1 MNEFMKVAKDLSE
14 ENLSTNAGG
23 PFGACIVKDGKI
35 IGKGNN
41 HVIKNN
47 DPTAH
52 AEIEAIRD
60 ACKNI
65 NSYDLTGCEL
75 YTSCYP
81 CPMCLSAIIWSNIK
95 TIYYGNNKEDAE
107 DIGFRDNMIYELF
120 IAKKPAVLNLT
131 ACQEA
136 RKNAGLN
143 PMTGSE
149 AQALL
154 DKMVADT
161 NSWTPFVNA
170 DGEDDTIITKYSQA
184 KQTRQVL
191 AEVAAAMPDDSD
203 VIDCYNALAE
213 VYTECTKRKYNAS
226 TTYIIISAILMVG
239 LAIMSGAYEAIAYCG
254 VSVLLYIMA
263 SMTPNYILIR
273 KELKGSRG
281 PKFMSGFIAGIL
293 TGVATAETVTTV
305 TKWSDGSTTKDVDN
319 SNFWI
324 SLLFCFFSFH

>member
-1 MNEFMKVAKDLSE
+1 MKKFFTSALLFGGAQALFAQTPNDFVS
-14 ENLSTNAGG
+14 STPSSPAGEI
-23 PFGACIVKDGKI
+23 ALTVL
-35 IGKGNN
+35 IGL
-41 HVIKNN
+41 VIL
-47 DPTAH
+47 A
-52 AEIEAIRD
+52 AI
-60 ACKNI
+60 
-65 NSYDLTGCEL
+65 GH
-75 YTSCYP
+75 
-81 CPMCLSAIIWSNIK
+81 
-95 TIYYGNNKEDAE
+95 
-107 DIGFRDNMIYELF
+107 MIYELF

-143 PMTGSE
+143 PMTDSE

-154 DKMVADT
+154 DKMAADA
-161 NSWTPFVNA
+161 NSWTPFVNS

-191 AEVAAAMPDDSD
+191 KEVAAAMPDDSD
-203 VIDCYNALAE
+203 VIDCYNSLAE

-324 SLLFCFFSFH
+324 SLVFSIILFVVLALFMFVLAIVNYLRNYVFHF